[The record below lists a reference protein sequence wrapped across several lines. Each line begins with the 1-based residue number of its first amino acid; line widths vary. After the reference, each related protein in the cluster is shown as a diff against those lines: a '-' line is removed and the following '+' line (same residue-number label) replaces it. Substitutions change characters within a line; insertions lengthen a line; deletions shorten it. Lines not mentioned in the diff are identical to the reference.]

1 MKQSL
6 MLYLLILLALTN
18 LFTYMFLN
26 SQVKFEQKNYD
37 DLDKKMSDSLNILL
51 VKNADADYFSL
62 AQNDRAQAYFENQS
76 TGEYLPQEQLIP
88 YIKDKL
94 IDFNSASNGN
104 PYTGQ
109 DPIDGKKFII
119 NSSKILNHRWIIAD
133 FNNGAMWGEALIKY
147 FVNEDR
153 SLSFENVTSV
163 LYPENNQ

>member
-1 MKQSL
+1 MKQSF
-6 MLYLLILLALTN
+6 MLYLVILLALTN

-37 DLDKKMSDSLNILL
+37 NLDKKMTDSLNIML

-76 TGEYLPQEQLIP
+76 TGEYLAQEKLIP

-94 IDFNSASNGN
+94 LDFNSSTTGN

-109 DPIDGKKFII
+109 EPIEGKKFIV

-133 FNNGAMWGEALIKY
+133 FNNGSIWGEALIKY
-147 FVNEDR
+147 FVNDDK
-153 SLSFENVTSV
+153 SISFENIESV
-163 LYPENNQ
+163 LYAGTN

>member
-1 MKQSL
+1 MKQSF

-37 DLDKKMSDSLNILL
+37 NLDKKMTDSLNIML

-76 TGEYLPQEQLIP
+76 TGEYLAQEKLIP

-94 IDFNSASNGN
+94 LDFNSSTTGN

-109 DPIDGKKFII
+109 EPIEGKKFIV

-133 FNNGAMWGEALIKY
+133 FNNGSIWGEALIKY
-147 FVNEDR
+147 FVNDDK
-153 SLSFENVTSV
+153 SISFENIGSV
-163 LYPENNQ
+163 LYAGTN

>member
-37 DLDKKMSDSLNILL
+37 DLNKKMSDSLTILL

-62 AQNDRAQAYFENQS
+62 AQNDRAQAYFENQT
-76 TGEYLPQEQLIP
+76 TGEYLPQDQLIP

-94 IDFNSASNGN
+94 IDFNSAPNGN

-109 DPIDGKKFII
+109 DPIEGKKFII

-133 FNNGAMWGEALIKY
+133 FNNGTMWGEALIKY
-147 FVNEDR
+147 FVNDDR
-153 SLSFENVTSV
+153 SLSFENVSSV
-163 LYPENNQ
+163 LYAGSN